1 VPAHAAPASV
11 ETIAELQDEV
21 RALAREQDALVL
33 AHVYQRPEVQDV
45 ADFVGDTLALLRR
58 ATDADQRLIALCG
71 VHFMA
76 ETASVL
82 CPDKTVLLPGRG
94 AGCSLVDAIDAEQ
107 LRAWKAEHPGAVVVM
122 HANTSAR
129 VKAEADYCCT
139 SASAL
144 RVVQHVWRT
153 RGYDAQ
159 ILFGPDMWLGAQIER
174 VTGRRLQVWLGECH
188 VHATI
193 TPQDIEEVR
202 SEHPGAELLI
212 HPECGCTT
220 SAMVYVASGDVGA
233 ERCRVLPTGALL
245 AYARRADETEFIV
258 ASEAGMLH
266 RLRTQSPDKRF
277 IPFSRMAVCGYMK
290 RTTLP
295 RLRDTLR
302 DRAPEVRVAP
312 VIAARARLPIE
323 RMIAIS

>member
-94 AGCSLVDAIDAEQ
+94 AGCSL
-107 LRAWKAEHPGAVVVM
+107 
-122 HANTSAR
+122 